1 MIGASVRGR
10 LTAWYVAVLAVATL
24 TLTGASWWLS
34 NQSVVRAAD
43 ISLEARVE
51 GVRDFLENP
60 RTRLTV
66 EGLQDEFSEY
76 AELTRGEA
84 LLEVIDGAGTV
95 LVRPSIPGWAEMADG
110 EARIATSSE
119 VRPNDRVLGKLPFR
133 VASARIEALGRMY
146 RVTVAAPMGP
156 AYAAL
161 NRFHRW
167 LLLLLPAVLA
177 LAGAGGYWVSRRA
190 LAPVDQVTRAV
201 QAITVQS
208 LDQRLE
214 VPAADDELRRLASTF
229 NDVLARLQSA
239 VSDIV
244 RFTAD
249 ASHELRT
256 PVSLVRTTAELA
268 LRHERTPHEYRV
280 AFTEVLE
287 HATHMSALVDDLL
300 VLARTDAGIEPRGD
314 TLFDLRETAA
324 ETSRDLAPFADQ
336 RRVRV
341 AVDVPPQPL
350 ILRGDTVSLRRLLM
364 ILLDNAVKYSPC
376 GGTVHVRMSVA
387 QDVAVGAAS
396 AVIEVSDSGI
406 GLDPAE
412 TLRIFERFYRG
423 ARARQH
429 APEGSGLGLAI
440 ARSIVERYNGSITL
454 EPAGSSNGSSGCR
467 VQVWLPL
474 DAATFSDVTDTAAL
488 SGSLQMHSYDRT

>member
-1 MIGASVRGR
+1 MIAASIRVR
-10 LTAWYVAVLAVATL
+10 LTAWYVAVLAIATL

-34 NQSVVRAAD
+34 SQSVVRAAD

-84 LLEVIDGAGTV
+84 LLEVIDGAGVV
-95 LVRPSIPGWAEMADG
+95 LVRPSIPGWAEMV
-110 EARIATSSE
+110 AREGKIANPTAI
-119 VRPNDRVLGKLPFR
+119 RPNDRVVGQLPFR

-146 RVTVAAPMGP
+146 HVTVAAPMGP

-177 LAGAGGYWVSRRA
+177 LAGAGGYWISRRA

-208 LDQRLE
+208 LDQRLV

-239 VSDIV
+239 VGDIV

-256 PVSLVRTTAELA
+256 PVALVRTTAELA
-268 LRHERTPHEYRV
+268 LRHERTPREYR
-280 AFTEVLE
+280 AALTDVLD
-287 HATHMSALVDDLL
+287 HARNMSVLVDDLL
-300 VLARTDAGIEPRGD
+300 VLARTDAGIEPRE
-314 TLFDLRETAA
+314 TALLDLRAVVSDAGREIAELAKARSVSVCVETPS
-324 ETSRDLAPFADQ
+324 E
-336 RRVRV
+336 
-341 AVDVPPQPL
+341 PL
-350 ILRGDTVSLRRLLM
+350 MVKGDHLSLRRLVL
-364 ILLDNAVKYSPC
+364 ILLDNAVKYSPS
-376 GGTVHVRMSVA
+376 GKKVHVRVS
-387 QDVAVGAAS
+387 GERPAS
-396 AVIEVSDSGI
+396 NGTALALIEITDSGI
-406 GLDPAE
+406 GLDPTE
-412 TLRIFERFYRG
+412 RSRIFERFYRG

-429 APEGSGLGLAI
+429 APDGTGLGLAI
-440 ARSIVERYNGSITL
+440 AQTIVDRYGGSITL
-454 EPAGSSNGSSGCR
+454 SPSEDANRGEGCR
-467 VQVWLPL
+467 VEVWLPL
-474 DAATFSDVTDTAAL
+474 EAAAPSDLIADAEL
-488 SGSLQMHSYDRT
+488 SAGSRIH

>member
-1 MIGASVRGR
+1 MIGASIRAR

-34 NQSVVRAAD
+34 SQSVVRAAD

-84 LLEVIDGAGTV
+84 LLEVIDGAGVV
-95 LVRPSIPGWAEMADG
+95 LVRPSIPGWTQMADG
-110 EARIATSSE
+110 DAATANASN
-119 VRPNDRVLGKLPFR
+119 VRPNDRLVGKLPFR
-133 VASARIEALGRMY
+133 VASAHVEALGRMY

-239 VSDIV
+239 ISDIV

-256 PVSLVRTTAELA
+256 PVSLVRTTAEVA
-268 LRHERTPHEYRV
+268 LRHERTPQEYR
-280 AFTEVLE
+280 AALTDVLD
-287 HATHMSALVDDLL
+287 HARSMSALVEDLL
-300 VLARTDAGIEPRGD
+300 VLARTDAGIEPRE
-314 TLFDLRETAA
+314 TARLDLRDIVSEAGREIA
-324 ETSRDLAPFADQ
+324 ELAK
-336 RRVRV
+336 VR
-341 AVDVPPQPL
+341 AVNVCVNTPAEPL
-350 ILRGDTVSLRRLLM
+350 TVKGDRLSLRRLVL
-364 ILLDNAVKYSPC
+364 ILLDNAVKYSPS
-376 GGTVHVRMSVA
+376 GNKVDLRVSGERTARDGT
-387 QDVAVGAAS
+387 GF
-396 AVIEVSDSGI
+396 AVIEVTDSGI
-406 GLDPAE
+406 GLDPTEAS
-412 TLRIFERFYRG
+412 RIFERFYRG

-429 APEGSGLGLAI
+429 APDGTGLGLAI
-440 ARSIVERYNGSITL
+440 AQTIVDRYCGSITL
-454 EPAGSSNGSSGCR
+454 SPSGDTNGGGGCR
-467 VQVWLPL
+467 VEVQLPL
-474 DAATFSDVTDTAAL
+474 DAVAEPEVMASAYHSA
-488 SGSLQMHSYDRT
+488 GSRTH

>member
-1 MIGASVRGR
+1 MIGASIRAR

-34 NQSVVRAAD
+34 SQSVIRAAD

-84 LLEVIDGAGTV
+84 LLEVIDGAGIV
-95 LVRPSIPGWAEMADG
+95 LVRPSIPGWTQMADG
-110 EARIATSSE
+110 QAATANSSS
-119 VRPNDRVLGKLPFR
+119 VRPNDRVLGNLPFR
-133 VASARIEALGRMY
+133 VASSRVEALGRIY

-177 LAGAGGYWVSRRA
+177 LAGGGGYWVSRRA
-190 LAPVDQVTRAV
+190 LAPVDQITRAV
-201 QAITVQS
+201 QAITLQS
-208 LDQRLE
+208 LDRRLE

-229 NDVLARLQSA
+229 NDVLERLESA
-239 VSDIV
+239 VSDVV

-268 LRHERTPHEYRV
+268 LRHERTPREYRAALSDV
-280 AFTEVLE
+280 VD
-287 HATHMSALVDDLL
+287 HARSMSALVDDLL
-300 VLARTDAGIEPRGD
+300 VLARTDVGIESRD
-314 TLFDLRETAA
+314 TASLDLREIVAEAA
-324 ETSRDLAPFADQ
+324 SEIAELARTRSISVCLNTPA
-336 RRVRV
+336 
-341 AVDVPPQPL
+341 APL
-350 ILRGDTVSLRRLLM
+350 MVRGDRISLRRLML
-364 ILLDNAVKYSPC
+364 ILLDNAVKYSPAGSQVHLRASGERPAS
-376 GGTVHVRMSVA
+376 GGNGFAMIA
-387 QDVAVGAAS
+387 
-396 AVIEVSDSGI
+396 IIDSGI
-406 GLDPAE
+406 GLDSIEAP
-412 TLRIFERFYRG
+412 RIFERFYRG

-429 APEGSGLGLAI
+429 APDGTGLGLAI
-440 ARSIVERYNGSITL
+440 ARTITDRYSGSITL
-454 EPAGSSNGSSGCR
+454 SPAVDANGAGGCR
-467 VQVWLPL
+467 VEVSLPL
-474 DAATFSDVTDTAAL
+474 DGMTLADVATDPSRPEF
-488 SGSLQMHSYDRT
+488 R

>member
-1 MIGASVRGR
+1 MIGASIRAR
-10 LTAWYVAVLAVATL
+10 LTAWYVTVLAVATV

-34 NQSVVRAAD
+34 SQSAVRAAD

-51 GVRDFLENP
+51 GVRNFLENP

-84 LLEVIDGAGTV
+84 LLEVIDGAGVV
-95 LVRPSIPGWAEMADG
+95 LVRPSIPGWTEMADG
-110 EARIATSSE
+110 ETASANSST
-119 VRPNDRVLGKLPFR
+119 VRPNDRILGTLPFR
-133 VASARIEALGRMY
+133 VATARVEALGRMY

-190 LAPVDQVTRAV
+190 LAPVDRMTRAV

-208 LDQRLE
+208 LDRRLE
-214 VPAADDELRRLASTF
+214 VPAANDELRRLASTF

-239 VSDIV
+239 VGDIV

-268 LRHERTPHEYRV
+268 LRHERTPYEYRV
-280 AFTEVLE
+280 AFVEVLE
-287 HATHMSALVDDLL
+287 HAKHMSALVDDLL
-300 VLARTDAGIEPRGD
+300 VLARTDAGIETRGD
-314 TLFDLRETAA
+314 TVFDLRDVAA
-324 ETSRDLAPFADQ
+324 ETSREVAALADR
-336 RRVRV
+336 RRVSL
-341 AVDVPPQPL
+341 AVDIPCEPL
-350 ILRGDTVSLRRLLM
+350 IVRGDTVSLRRLLM

-376 GGTVHVRMSVA
+376 DGMVRVRMSRA
-387 QDVAVGAAS
+387 PAVGVEAAA
-396 AVIEVSDSGI
+396 AVLEVSDSGI

-412 TLRIFERFYRG
+412 TPRLFERFYRG
-423 ARARQH
+423 ARARKQ

-440 ARSIVERYNGSITL
+440 ARTIVERYNGSMTL
-454 EPAGSSNGSSGCR
+454 EPAGGSNGRLGCR
-467 VQVWLPL
+467 VQVSLPL
-474 DAATFSDVTDTAAL
+474 DAAPLSDVQANAEL
-488 SGSLQMHSYDRT
+488 SGERVQA

>member
-1 MIGASVRGR
+1 MMGASIRAR
-10 LTAWYVAVLAVATL
+10 LTAWYVAVLAIATL

-34 NQSVVRAAD
+34 SQSVIRAAD

-84 LLEVIDGAGTV
+84 LLEVIDGSGVV
-95 LVRPSIPGWAEMADG
+95 LCRPSIPGWAEMADG

-119 VRPNDRVLGKLPFR
+119 VRPNDRILGTLPFR
-133 VASARIEALGRMY
+133 VASARVEALGRMY

-239 VSDIV
+239 VGDIV

-256 PVSLVRTTAELA
+256 PVSLIRTTAELA
-268 LRHERTPHEYRV
+268 LRHERTPPEYRAALTDV
-280 AFTEVLE
+280 VD
-287 HATHMSALVDDLL
+287 HAQNMSALVDDLL
-300 VLARTDAGIEPRGD
+300 VLARTDAGIEPHEAA
-314 TLFDLRETAA
+314 LLDLREVASDAGREIA
-324 ETSRDLAPFADQ
+324 ELAKG
-336 RRVRV
+336 RSVSV
-341 AVDVPPQPL
+341 SVDTPVESL
-350 ILRGDTVSLRRLLM
+350 MVKGDRVSLRRLVL
-364 ILLDNAVKYSPC
+364 ILLDNAVKYSPA
-376 GGTVHVRMSVA
+376 GNKVHLRVWGERPAS
-387 QDVAVGAAS
+387 DEIGFAVMQ
-396 AVIEVSDSGI
+396 VTDCGI

-412 TLRIFERFYRG
+412 ASRIFERFYRG

-429 APEGSGLGLAI
+429 APDGTGLGLAI
-440 ARSIVERYNGSITL
+440 AQTIVERYEGSIAL
-454 EPAGSSNGSSGCR
+454 SPSGNANGAAGCR
-467 VQVWLPL
+467 VEVRLPL
-474 DAATFSDVTDTAAL
+474 H
-488 SGSLQMHSYDRT
+488 SGGAVRSYA

>member
-1 MIGASVRGR
+1 MIGASIRAR
-10 LTAWYVAVLAVATL
+10 LTAWYVTVLAVATV

-34 NQSVVRAAD
+34 SQSAVRAAD

-51 GVRDFLENP
+51 GVRNFLENP

-84 LLEVIDGAGTV
+84 LLEVIDGAGVV
-95 LVRPSIPGWAEMADG
+95 LVRPSIPGWTEMADG
-110 EARIATSSE
+110 ETASANSST
-119 VRPNDRVLGKLPFR
+119 VRPNDRILGTLPFR
-133 VASARIEALGRMY
+133 VATARVEALGRMY

-190 LAPVDQVTRAV
+190 LAPVDRMTRAV

-239 VSDIV
+239 VGDIV

-256 PVSLVRTTAELA
+256 PVSLIRTTAELA
-268 LRHERTPHEYRV
+268 LRHERTPHEYRAALTGV
-280 AFTEVLE
+280 AD
-287 HATHMSALVDDLL
+287 HARSMSALVDDLL
-300 VLARTDAGIEPRGD
+300 VLARTDAGIEPRE
-314 TLFDLRETAA
+314 TARLDLRDIVSEAGREIA
-324 ETSRDLAPFADQ
+324 ELAKA
-336 RRVRV
+336 R
-341 AVDVPPQPL
+341 AVSVCVSNSVEPL
-350 ILRGDTVSLRRLLM
+350 MVKGDRLSLRRLLL
-364 ILLDNAVKYSPC
+364 ILLDNAVKYSPS
-376 GGTVHVRMSVA
+376 GNKVHLSVSGE
-387 QDVAVGAAS
+387 QPDSDGAAL
-396 AVIEVSDSGI
+396 AVIQVIDSGI
-406 GLDPAE
+406 GLDPAD
-412 TLRIFERFYRG
+412 TSRIFERFFRG

-429 APEGSGLGLAI
+429 APDGTGLGLAI
-440 ARSIVERYNGSITL
+440 AQTIIDRYGGSIAL
-454 EPAGSSNGSSGCR
+454 SSSDAANGGGGCR
-467 VQVWLPL
+467 VEVRLPL
-474 DAATFSDVTDTAAL
+474 DAVTESDVTASADL
-488 SGSLQMHSYDRT
+488 SSGSRIH

>member
-1 MIGASVRGR
+1 MIAASIRVR
-10 LTAWYVAVLAVATL
+10 LTAWYVAVLAIATL

-34 NQSVVRAAD
+34 SQSVVRAAD
-43 ISLEARVE
+43 ISLEARVQ

-84 LLEVIDGAGTV
+84 LLEVIDGAGVV
-95 LVRPSIPGWAEMADG
+95 LVRPSIPGWAEMAAG
-110 EARIATSSE
+110 EARSTTSSA
-119 VRPNDRVLGKLPFR
+119 VQPHDRVVGPLPFR

-146 RVTVAAPMGP
+146 HVTVAAPMGP

-177 LAGAGGYWVSRRA
+177 LAGAGGYWISRRA

-208 LDQRLE
+208 LDQRLD

-229 NDVLARLQSA
+229 NDVLGRIHAA
-239 VSDIV
+239 VGDIV

-268 LRHERTPHEYRV
+268 LRHERTPSEYRV
-280 AFTEVLE
+280 AFSEVLE
-287 HATHMSALVDDLL
+287 HSKQMSALVDDLL
-300 VLARTDAGIEPRGD
+300 VLARTDAGIETRGD
-314 TLFDLRETAA
+314 TLLDLREI
-324 ETSRDLAPFADQ
+324 ADATT
-336 RRVRV
+336 REVSALSDTKCVRLSLDSPSLPMMV
-341 AVDVPPQPL
+341 
-350 ILRGDTVSLRRLLM
+350 RGDTLSLRRLFT
-364 ILLDNAVKYSPC
+364 ILFDNAVKYSPS
-376 GGTVHVRMSVA
+376 GGAVRVRLSVA
-387 QDVAVGAAS
+387 PAVGVEPQL
-396 AVIEVSDSGI
+396 AVIEVSDRGI
-406 GLDPAE
+406 GLDPSE
-412 TLRIFERFYRG
+412 TTQLFERFYRG

-429 APEGSGLGLAI
+429 APQGSGLGLAI
-440 ARSIVERYNGSITL
+440 AQKIVERYDGSISLSSSADSDSATGCCVRVTL
-454 EPAGSSNGSSGCR
+454 SLEANR
-467 VQVWLPL
+467 VLRPLHTAQVR
-474 DAATFSDVTDTAAL
+474 SDVTARHTA
-488 SGSLQMHSYDRT
+488 

>member
-1 MIGASVRGR
+1 MIGASIRAR
-10 LTAWYVAVLAVATL
+10 LTAWYVTVLAVATV

-34 NQSVVRAAD
+34 SQSAVRAAD

-51 GVRDFLENP
+51 GVRNFLENP

-84 LLEVIDGAGTV
+84 LLEVIDGAGVV
-95 LVRPSIPGWAEMADG
+95 LVRPSIPGWTEMADG
-110 EARIATSSE
+110 EARIATSDI
-119 VRPNDRVLGKLPFR
+119 RPNDRVLGELPFR

-146 RVTVAAPMGP
+146 RITVAAPMGP

-167 LLLLLPAVLA
+167 LLLLLPAVLG

-239 VSDIV
+239 VGDIV

-256 PVSLVRTTAELA
+256 PVSLVRTTAEVA
-268 LRHERTPHEYRV
+268 LRHERTPQEYRAALTDV
-280 AFTEVLE
+280 VD
-287 HATHMSALVDDLL
+287 HARSMSALVEDLL
-300 VLARTDAGIEPRGD
+300 VLARTDAGIEPRE
-314 TLFDLRETAA
+314 TARLDLRDIVSEAGREIA
-324 ETSRDLAPFADQ
+324 ELAKA
-336 RRVRV
+336 R
-341 AVDVPPQPL
+341 AVSVCVNTPAEPL
-350 ILRGDTVSLRRLLM
+350 MVKGDRLSLRRLVL
-364 ILLDNAVKYSPC
+364 ILLDNAVKYSPS
-376 GGTVHVRMSVA
+376 GNKVHLRVSGERP
-387 QDVAVGAAS
+387 AS
-396 AVIEVSDSGI
+396 DGMGLAVIEVTDNGI
-406 GLDPAE
+406 GLDPTE
-412 TLRIFERFYRG
+412 TSRIFERFYRG

-429 APEGSGLGLAI
+429 APDGTGLGLAI
-440 ARSIVERYNGSITL
+440 AQTIVERYHGSITL
-454 EPAGSSNGSSGCR
+454 SPSGDADGGGGCR
-467 VQVWLPL
+467 VEVSLPL
-474 DAATFSDVTDTAAL
+474 DTATESDVV
-488 SGSLQMHSYDRT
+488 GSANESAGSRIH